1 MNPDVEIPRLREL
14 MPASGRMVAEIVSQ
28 PSQRQVILAP
38 MPRPWQSRYPV
49 NINLQLWARL
59 PEPQRDLAFLRQVCW
74 LTAVRLLKPDLY
86 QGLTVVG
93 VAGALIE
100 LVQLDAVGALTAGGL
115 GALAGVQAW
124 RSSRG
129 PRAELRADEAAV
141 QVALRRGYSEAD
153 AARHLLASVESIA
166 YVEGRSGLSFVELIR
181 SQNLRTLA
189 GLSAVP
195 VPDELRSQR

>member
-1 MNPDVEIPRLREL
+1 

-28 PSQRQVILAP
+28 PSQRSVIVAP
-38 MPRPWQSRYPV
+38 LPRPWQSRYPV
-49 NINLQLWARL
+49 NLNLQLWAQL

-86 QGLTVVG
+86 QGLTVLGVVG
-93 VAGALIE
+93 GLVE

-129 PRAELRADEAAV
+129 PKAELRADEAAV

-153 AARHLLASVESIA
+153 AARHLQASIESIA
-166 YVEGRSGLSFVELIR
+166 YVEGRSGLNFVELIR
-181 SQNLRTLA
+181 SQNLRSLA
-189 GLSAVP
+189 GMSAVP
-195 VPDELRSQR
+195 VPDELRQQR